1 MKKII
6 TLMVMSILL
15 AVACTNPDNDNSQN
29 TPPINNSTGFVFCDN
44 VVVFDNSNSSQIEV
58 VDKTTININNDI
70 DGVQTPK
77 VGDIIYCMNS
87 EKQPYGFIGRVVSL
101 TDCGT
106 YTTYITEEVLLTDI
120 FEELHINTTVE
131 LPKNIPYFMD
141 SEGNK
146 YESSSVEN
154 DVWDTINDD
163 NKDDNTNNPAS
174 RASANLTGSHTVKIA
189 ISNSGAF
196 SGHLYINSL
205 LSLRIDI
212 SKGKLDEFSY
222 EYNKRCG
229 IVGGLS
235 LSADKGRDFVLVNR
249 TIMLPFSIAVGP
261 LLLTT
266 DFNIKCGLNCSAE
279 TTVEGELNFEFDNST
294 AKFSY
299 NNGSPT
305 YEVLHADVSQNKH
318 LALTRFETTVG
329 VGLYFDSAMEMACY
343 HRNILAVGAG
353 VKGEYNI
360 SVNNEIAYSNTELLK
375 INPCVT
381 ITPEVEAGVFCR
393 SKLFKWSGDKEE
405 FGIYR
410 SFVFASFELPIFPEF
425 YNFVTETANN
435 KIKATAELI
444 KKNYIKTTE
453 EGFALFKRD
462 SDTALE
468 HKKISPSTR
477 SGESSI
483 SFDVENSNDYV
494 VKPYT
499 VSDGI
504 YFYGEEYRRRRIT
517 SYTKYYTLENDR
529 NDYNIVY
536 NNNALLQK
544 ITITPDH
551 YWEWTY
557 SENEIVASEVCIY
570 EEDASSNIA
579 NICCSIDK
587 TGYVTSYKGWWQNA
601 TFNYDNHG
609 YLSSSYIASIAGD
622 GVPFVDDTFSFSWLN
637 GDLTQI
643 TSVNEGS
650 IICRYNNIRQLTN
663 LDLNWLV
670 SLDTSYGEFLGG
682 DIALSMIGLATQGFM
697 GCTNTNY
704 LTHIGVGSK
713 NYYFTWEYD
722 DYGYPISCK
731 LSGDSEPVIITFK
744 YEK

>member
-15 AVACTNPDNDNSQN
+15 AVACTNPDSGNSQN
-29 TPPINNSTGFVFCDN
+29 TPPINNSTEFVFCDN
-44 VVVFDNSNSSQIEV
+44 VVVFDNSNSSQIKV
-58 VDKTTININNDI
+58 VDKTIININNDI

-131 LPKNIPYFMD
+131 LPKDIPYFMD

-174 RASANLTGSHTVKIA
+174 RASANLTGSHTAKIA

-235 LSADKGRDFVLVNR
+235 LSADKGRDFVLVNK

-279 TTVEGELNFEFDNST
+279 TKVEGGLNFEFDNST

-318 LALTRFETTVG
+318 LVLTRFETTVG

-393 SKLFKWSGDKEE
+393 SKLFKWSGDEEE

-477 SGESSI
+477 NGESSI

-517 SYTKYYTLENDR
+517 AIQVEFSYG
-529 NDYNIVY
+529 YNIKYDLMY
-536 NNNALLQK
+536 NEDGFLQA
-544 ITITPDH
+544 ITAPYDGEYTTSWSYSNDSVTIT
-551 YWEWTY
+551 E
-557 SENEIVASEVCIY
+557 S
-570 EEDASSNIA
+570 DASFSSTTNCTLGA
-579 NICCSIDK
+579 NGCLL
-587 TGYVTSYKGWWQNA
+587 SYKNDWSSA
-601 TFNYDNHG
+601 SFDYDDIG
-609 YLSSSYIASIAGD
+609 YLSASC
-622 GVPFVDDTFSFSWLN
+622 FSGGEAYSCSWDKGN
-637 GDLTQI
+637 LTKI
-643 TSVNEGS
+643 TCLGNYVLT
-650 IICRYNNIRQLTN
+650 CDYNDVHNLANI
-663 LDLNWLV
+663 DLNWFV
-670 SLDTSYGEFLGG
+670 VEVTTEAESYTDAIGPGMTLSTV
-682 DIALSMIGLATQGFM
+682 ALASQGFI
-697 GCTNTNY
+697 GCTNANF
-704 LTHIGVGSK
+704 LTRISGLDEDYTF
-713 NYYFTWEYD
+713 NWQYD
-722 DYGYPISCK
+722 DKWYPISCR
-731 LSGDSEPVIITFK
+731 LNWSEGYCDVKFE
-744 YEK
+744 YE